1 MISHF
6 KFLSDVIHSSILIV
20 NTLQREAMTPG
31 TRQNSVGVS
40 TPGSIHG
47 QLPRQD
53 TSQSLGPRS
62 EAQSEQQ
69 SEAWDF
75 GEVGPLTPTTGK
87 TQKGLN
93 CTLGYG
99 P

>member
-1 MISHF
+1 
-6 KFLSDVIHSSILIV
+6 
-20 NTLQREAMTPG
+20 MTPG

-53 TSQSLGPRS
+53 TCQSLGPRS
-62 EAQSEQQ
+62 EAQSEAQ

-75 GEVGPLTPTTGK
+75 GEVGPLTPTTGD
-87 TQKGLN
+87 GHN
-93 CTLGYG
+93 CF
-99 P
+99 